1 MPENETAMIKGWQ
14 QGNEQDVH
22 DLFILYHP
30 RAVSLAIMSGLRP
43 DEADDCVQESFVRA
57 YEYRHQLRNPK
68 AFPLWFHRIL
78 TRHILDFLGLRY
90 RQEEISL
97 ESLGWIAEM
106 WAMRREMQPDEI
118 VVTAEDRTQLWH
130 DIQQLAPSYRVPLI
144 LRYYGDFSLRE
155 VATLLDKPESTVRV
169 AIHRALQ
176 KLRLAAKKERT
187 TSSLSFIE
195 PLPQT
200 FHAKHK

>member
-1 MPENETAMIKGWQ
+1 MHDYDIAMIKGWQ
-14 QGNEQDVH
+14 QGNERDVH

-30 RAVSLAIMSGLRP
+30 RAVSLAIMSGLQP
-43 DEADDCVQESFVRA
+43 DEADDCVQETFVRA
-57 YEYRHQLRNPK
+57 FECRHQLRNPK

-78 TRHILDFLGLRY
+78 TRHILDSFGSRY

-106 WAMRREMQPDEI
+106 WAIRPEMQPDEI
-118 VVTAEDRTQLWH
+118 VVTREDKTRLWH
-130 DIQQLAPSYRVPLI
+130 DIQQLAPRYRVPLV

-155 VATLLDKPESTVRV
+155 VATLLNKRESTVRV

-176 KLRLAAKKERT
+176 KLRLIANKERT
-187 TSSLSFIE
+187 TTSLTFMD

-200 FHAKHK
+200 IHAKHE